1 MKLREQQLN
10 WDWNEINAKLDTGSV
25 KDFPGNTEPDTPGTT
40 PGTKIS
46 DADFETFK
54 TVLADKLNFQL
65 TDEKHK
71 FLNAWRKAENTN
83 AANNPF
89 ATTLNYKNDPG
100 ITKFNLANKG
110 QGVKNFSTVEFG
122 ADATT
127 KTLNLRYYTNLVSQL
142 RDDAINAT
150 QLADNPELNTWGTGR
165 LVAKILNSKKST
177 DKKISTGDINVEEAF
192 KLIIEYNTIVVEA
205 INDMYNVFTKNPEK
219 YFSKFKGF
227 VNDDESGAAKYAKQ
241 AYVNGWLKNNKHPEK
256 SLLRINRKLE
266 EIYYQYTHR
275 KYSSDNSTDYIV
287 AAVVYVQ
294 DNIRTLTLMIN
305 AISKLIATG
314 KQQNVGGKFYRYYD
328 DKWNEYTVV
337 YKWNYM

>member
-1 MKLREQQLN
+1 MKLQEQQLN
-10 WDWNEINAKLDTGSV
+10 WDWNEINAKLDTTSV
-25 KDFPGNTEPDTPGTT
+25 KDFPGNTEPVAT
-40 PGTKIS
+40 GTKIS

-54 TVLADKLNFQL
+54 TLLADKLNFQL

-142 RDDAINAT
+142 RDNAVNAI

-165 LVAKILNSKKST
+165 LVAKILQNKQSSSKKTNTSNLPPT
-177 DKKISTGDINVEEAF
+177 DAW
-192 KLIIEYNTIVVEA
+192 KLVIEYNTIVIDAV
-205 INDMYNVFTKNPEK
+205 NNMYTVFTKTPEK

-227 VNDDESGAAKYAKQ
+227 VNDDEAAAAEYART
-241 AYVNGWLKNNKHPEK
+241 AYINGWLRNVKNPER
-256 SLLRINRKLE
+256 SLLLINRKLE
-266 EIYYQYTHR
+266 EIRKQFTDKQYQ
-275 KYSSDNSTDYIV
+275 SDVNTDYI
-287 AAVVYVQ
+287 AAGPSYVQ
-294 DNIRTLTLMIN
+294 DNIKTLTAVVN
-305 AISKLIATG
+305 TISKLIASG
-314 KQQNVGGKFYRYYD
+314 KQNTITAKFYRYYD
-328 DKWNEYTVV
+328 EKWNEAIVRF
-337 YKWNYM
+337 KWNYM